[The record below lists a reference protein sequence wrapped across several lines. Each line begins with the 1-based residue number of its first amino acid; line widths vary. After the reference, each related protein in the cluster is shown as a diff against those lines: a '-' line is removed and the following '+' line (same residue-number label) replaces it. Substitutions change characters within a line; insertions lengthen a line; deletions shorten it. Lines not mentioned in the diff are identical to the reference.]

1 MLQMKPFVSNPSS
14 PLESEDV
21 SLAVYRKPEA
31 VKGIGWQAW
40 VQIWALSFT
49 SWQFVYIELVLG
61 LPCMSAPICKVCNFW
76 SFCQCGY
83 SWLSAWPRLRWSKLP
98 SGWEHLW
105 WLFLKSCEAAR
116 TTFNPDLLRWED
128 LPWIWA
134 TPFFCWRPIQK
145 TQKKVSVSACLLSF
159 HWQVHSYTGVK
170 ALGFWHILET
180 SWDRYSASW
189 TDQLLHS

>member
-134 TPFFCWRPIQK
+134 TPFAGGPYRRHGRRFLSRP
-145 TQKKVSVSACLLSF
+145 ACSHF
-159 HWQVHSYTGVK
+159 TDK
-170 ALGFWHILET
+170 FILT
-180 SWDRYSASW
+180 LVLKLWDSDIY
-189 TDQLLHS
+189 